1 MKKKKRIF
9 ELNLKRKPTKR
20 ISLIGLNRNCIIFKK
35 NKLSSKSF
43 REIIK
48 HYITIKKLFILMRCM
63 SLRLVERE
71 RKRERERLTIDICL
85 TNFSLTHSECLI
97 YNFTS

>member
-20 ISLIGLNRNCIIFKK
+20 ISLIGLNRDCIIFKK

-43 REIIK
+43 REIIT
-48 HYITIKKLFILMRCM
+48 HYITIKKLFILTHRM

-71 RKRERERLTIDICL
+71 RERERLTIDICL

>member
-35 NKLSSKSF
+35 NKLSSKKF
-43 REIIK
+43 REKIT
-48 HYITIKKLFILMRCM
+48 HYITIKKKNFYHTLHE
-63 SLRLVERE
+63 SA
-71 RKRERERLTIDICL
+71 
-85 TNFSLTHSECLI
+85 TNI
-97 YNFTS
+97 

>member
-43 REIIK
+43 REIST
-48 HYITIKKLFILMRCM
+48 HYITIKKIIY
-63 SLRLVERE
+63 SYASHESTSE
-71 RKRERERLTIDICL
+71 RERER
-85 TNFSLTHSECLI
+85 ERG
-97 YNFTS
+97 